1 MPNIAGLVANTEPDD
16 VSLAPPV
23 PVNSLWPVYLSVMIV
38 SIAVL
43 AAVVI
48 ISANGNAESTPIIV
62 SVIGF
67 GAALLVQLFNSIKTQ
82 QVSNQVQ
89 AIHVDVNSRMTQMAK
104 TIAAQNLAE
113 GKMLGA
119 SEQREQTARDI
130 LDVAAAR
137 ALLETQMVE
146 LEALRANIASTLSS
160 LPTTPN
166 IAEPEKA

>member
-1 MPNIAGLVANTEPDD
+1 MSAIESAVVNTTPDD
-16 VSLAPPV
+16 VMLAPPV
-23 PVNSLWPVYLSVMIV
+23 PVNSLWPVYLSIVIV

-48 ISANGNAESTPIIV
+48 ISARGNSESTPIIV

-67 GAALLVQLFNSIKTQ
+67 GAALMVQLFNSIKTQ

-113 GKMLGA
+113 GKTIGA
-119 SEQREQTARDI
+119 SEQREQTARDV
-130 LDVAAAR
+130 LDVAAAK
-137 ALLETQMVE
+137 ALLEKQMVE

-160 LPTTPN
+160 LPVSSH